1 MQNKPKIGFLDTSFS
16 SFPLFDAF
24 KLNEVDLYLIGGKPN
39 DYLCQLE
46 GSHYIHGNYASI
58 TEIKT

>member
-46 GSHYIHGNYASI
+46 EAI
-58 TEIKT
+58 TLMETTLQ